1 MIKNPFLSYDKGVIS
16 TKMTVKGLKLNLI
29 DNQPLREGSQP
40 KTHKYLEHVGKQVGG
55 FLSVRDE
62 AYSTYTFR

>member
-1 MIKNPFLSYDKGVIS
+1 
-16 TKMTVKGLKLNLI
+16 MTITGKGLKLNLI

-55 FLSVRDE
+55 FLAVRDE